1 MNQEKP
7 TKLLGVSFADDE
19 FHILNGQARK
29 HKMPVRDFV
38 EYMLRLYINS
48 IQKQQLHKGT

>member
-1 MNQEKP
+1 VNQEKP